1 MIACLNEMLTTLY
14 TCLAI
19 VAYLRK
25 SKTGNKKSLLGDSNE
40 SEEKTPTKVL
50 NPFLY
55 SWDSMNLKFL
65 VLVIS
70 RNNKIPYLI
79 SAGEQRIRRQR
90 GGSSRIYFLLET
102 KCDNKSRWWL
112 HTVCIRS
119 MYTVS
124 SVLYFELFFLF
135 SKVNSIGMITTFYLL
150 FEKNHEVLVINFL
163 VKEIYRFTNVHSF
176 NNGIIRWHGSV

>member
-55 SWDSMNLKFL
+55 S
-65 VLVIS
+65 
-70 RNNKIPYLI
+70 
-79 SAGEQRIRRQR
+79 
-90 GGSSRIYFLLET
+90 
-102 KCDNKSRWWL
+102 
-112 HTVCIRS
+112 
-119 MYTVS
+119 
-124 SVLYFELFFLF
+124 
-135 SKVNSIGMITTFYLL
+135 
-150 FEKNHEVLVINFL
+150 
-163 VKEIYRFTNVHSF
+163 
-176 NNGIIRWHGSV
+176 